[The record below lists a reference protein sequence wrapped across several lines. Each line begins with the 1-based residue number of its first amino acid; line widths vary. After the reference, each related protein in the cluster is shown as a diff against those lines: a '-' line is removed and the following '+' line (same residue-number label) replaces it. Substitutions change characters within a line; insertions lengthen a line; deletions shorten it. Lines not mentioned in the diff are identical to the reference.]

1 MNASTTW
8 GDKRIRKVVVQ
19 WGNEV
24 LEIWDVR
31 SEPVRW
37 RAGF

>member
-8 GDKRIRKVVVQ
+8 DDKRIRKVVVQ

-24 LEIWDVR
+24 LEIWDVDLSR
-31 SEPVRW
+31 
-37 RAGF
+37 